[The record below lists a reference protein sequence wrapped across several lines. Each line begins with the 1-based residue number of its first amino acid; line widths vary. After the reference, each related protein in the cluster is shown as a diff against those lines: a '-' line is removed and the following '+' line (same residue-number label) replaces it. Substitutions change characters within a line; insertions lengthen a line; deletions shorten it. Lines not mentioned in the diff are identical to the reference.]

1 MRYTIAVLVLLAA
14 CSKAAPTAPVP
25 PPPPTGIDPTVLVV
39 NDANQ
44 GMSLTWW
51 AQSGLMKHDSI
62 IAGTKGCFVFFSA
75 SPTDSVRFMVV
86 LGDSTKPGAQWSWS
100 PWFDPKTGLIP
111 SIDSASAKVN
121 YPYGAE
127 WWIVRTT
134 GNYTFLMTTDS
145 TAPCTP

>member
-1 MRYTIAVLVLLAA
+1 MLAA
-14 CSKAAPTAPVP
+14 CSKSAPTAPVP

-62 IAGTKGCFVFFSA
+62 IAGTKGCYVFFSA
-75 SPTDSVRFMVV
+75 SPTDSVRVLVM
-86 LGDSTKPGAQWSWS
+86 LGDTSQPGSSAQWS
-100 PWFDPKTGLIP
+100 PWFDPKTGGVVG
-111 SIDSASAKVN
+111 IDSAAAKAN

-127 WWIVRTT
+127 WWTVHTT
-134 GNYTFLMTTDS
+134 SNGTFLMMADS